1 MSPRSLRVASGL
13 ALLVCAL
20 PVHAQRDATVERVLE
35 LGKSDN
41 RVEQHLEYLTR
52 TIGPRLTSSSN
63 LTRACE
69 WARAKF
75 ASFGL
80 VAHMEPWGEWPVGF
94 DRHFMKGGM
103 VAPARADYVFTTP
116 SWTPGTAGP
125 TRGLAVL
132 EPTTLAELDALRAAP
147 NVWLVRRTRA
157 TPPRGGGGG
166 DSRAGTT
173 AAATAAGDAQPAAA
187 ASDDAAAA
195 ARKAEDKRKAD
206 EKKQIDAALAELP
219 LLGEIRGTGDLVHTS
234 GNQNIAWDKLPTRV
248 KISLRKDQ
256 HADLMQR
263 LTEGQPVELE
273 FDLDQRFVRGPV
285 ALYNVWADLVGSEK
299 PDEYVIVGGHIDS
312 WDGAQGAQDNGTG
325 VSTTLE
331 AARLLTAAGAKP
343 RRTIRFMLWS
353 GEEQGLL
360 GSEAWVK
367 SHLDLM
373 PKISAVLVHDAGT
386 NYLSGLAGP
395 PALMADLKWATGP
408 LFELD
413 ERFPFNVRENKGLS
427 AFGASDHASFTQQG
441 VPGLFWAQDG
451 ETSYDYVHHTQH
463 DTFENARQ
471 DYQRHSSMVVA
482 VTAYNLASLD
492 HLLDRTGLLQEGG
505 GRRDSTRR
513 FMGVQ
518 LEDTTVAAVN
528 AGGMAETAGW
538 KEGDVV
544 LSIDGVEVATRRD
557 ISTEINKGGPRK
569 VVKLKRGAETIESV
583 LDYSGSASE
592 EARAKAAAK
601 EALDKVA
608 PAAPA
613 APESAAPAATPAAAG
628 AQRNGG

>member
-1 MSPRSLRVASGL
+1 MKLPPFCFVSGL
-13 ALLVCAL
+13 VLLAAAPL
-20 PVHAQRDATVERVLE
+20 HAQRDATVERVLE

-41 RVEQHLEYLTR
+41 RVEEHLEYLTR

-80 VAHMEPWGEWPVGF
+80 RAHMEPWGEWPVGF
-94 DRHFMKGGM
+94 DRHFMRGAM
-103 VAPARADYVFTTP
+103 VAPTRTDFVFTTP
-116 SWTPGTAGP
+116 SWTPGTSGP
-125 TRGLAVL
+125 TRGRAVL
-132 EPTTLAELDALRAAP
+132 EPLTAAEADALAAEP
-147 NVWLVRRTRA
+147 AVWLVRR
-157 TPPRGGGGG
+157 
-166 DSRAGTT
+166 
-173 AAATAAGDAQPAAA
+173 
-187 ASDDAAAA
+187 
-195 ARKAEDKRKAD
+195 ARNEGPKGD
-206 EKKQIDAALAELP
+206 EKKAIDAKLADLP
-219 LLGEIRGTGDLVHTS
+219 LLGEVRGTGDLVITS
-234 GNQNIAWDKLPTRV
+234 GNQNITWDKLPTRV
-248 KISLRKDQ
+248 KVTLRKDQ
-256 HADLMQR
+256 HVDLLQR

-273 FDLDQRFVRGPV
+273 FDLDQRFVRGPI

-299 PDEYVIVGGHIDS
+299 PDEFVIVGGHIDS

-331 AARLLTAAGAKP
+331 AARLLSAAGAKP

-367 SHLDLM
+367 SHMELM

-395 PALMADLKWATGP
+395 PALMADLKWATTP
-408 LFELD
+408 LFDLD
-413 ERFPFNVRENKGLS
+413 ARFPFNVRENKGLS
-427 AFGASDHASFTQQG
+427 AFGASDHASFTAQG

-471 DYQRHSSMVVA
+471 DYQRHSSIVAA

-492 HLLDRTGLLQEGG
+492 HMLDRTGLLQEGG
-505 GRRDSTRR
+505 GRRDLTRR

-518 LEDTTVAAVN
+518 LEDTTVTSVN
-528 AGGMAETAGW
+528 AGGIAETAGW

-569 VVKLKRGAETIESV
+569 LIKLKRAGQTIESV
-583 LDYSGSASE
+583 LDYTGTPSE

-601 EALDKVA
+601 AELEKAAGAASGAPGAPAATGA

-613 APESAAPAATPAAAG
+613 APTVPANAPSS
-628 AQRNGG
+628 GG

>member
-1 MSPRSLRVASGL
+1 MRLSPLCFVSGL
-13 ALLVCAL
+13 ALLAAAR
-20 PVHAQRDATVERVLE
+20 VHAQRDATVERVLE
-35 LGKSDN
+35 LGKADN

-80 VAHMEPWGEWPVGF
+80 RTHMERWGEWPVGF
-94 DRHFMKGGM
+94 DRHFMRGGM
-103 VAPARADYVFTTP
+103 VSPARTDYVFTTP

-125 TRGLAVL
+125 SRGRAVL
-132 EPTTLAELDALRAAP
+132 EPLTPAEADALAADP
-147 NVWLVRRTRA
+147 AVWLVRRARNEG
-157 TPPRGGGGG
+157 PKG
-166 DSRAGTT
+166 D
-173 AAATAAGDAQPAAA
+173 DK
-187 ASDDAAAA
+187 
-195 ARKAEDKRKAD
+195 KA
-206 EKKQIDAALAELP
+206 IDAKLAELP
-219 LLGEIRGTGDLVHTS
+219 LLGEVRGTGDLVHTS

-248 KISLRKDQ
+248 KVSLRKDQ
-256 HADLMQR
+256 HVDLLQR

-273 FDLDQRFVRGPV
+273 FDLDQRFVRGPIE
-285 ALYNVWADLVGSEK
+285 LYNVWADLVGSEK

-343 RRTIRFMLWS
+343 KRTIRFMLWS

-367 SHLDLM
+367 SHLELM

-395 PALMADLKWATGP
+395 PALMADLKWATTP
-408 LFELD
+408 LLELD
-413 ERFPFNVRENKGLS
+413 ARFPFNVRENKGLS
-427 AFGASDHASFTQQG
+427 AFGASDHASFTAQG

-518 LEDTTVAAVN
+518 LEDTTVTAVN

-544 LSIDGVEVATRRD
+544 LSIDGVDVATRRD

-583 LDYSGSASE
+583 LDYSGTPSE

-601 EALDKVA
+601 DALDK
-608 PAAPA
+608 AA
-613 APESAAPAATPAAAG
+613 SAAG
-628 AQRNGG
+628 AVQAEVPAPSAARQPGN